1 MSLDV
6 VDLRNFYTQQLGTL
20 ARRFI
25 GHGIRA
31 RWSDTRGERV
41 VGLGLGRVNL
51 PPQIRRCCEDTKLLT
66 VHGAKSHFH
75 NIEV

>member
-25 GHGIRA
+25 GLGIRKI
-31 RWSDTRGERV
+31 
-41 VGLGLGRVNL
+41 GRAHV
-51 PPQIRRCCEDTKLLT
+51 
-66 VHGAKSHFH
+66 
-75 NIEV
+75 